1 MEIQLNDKSSI
12 QAEEI
17 VRMHAD
23 AFSEGKKKARK
34 ILEFVRNRNIWRS
47 KVPTYFKHDVYRHHD
62 FIYPQVVSFFE
73 WEMKQRIISI
83 SDKNSAFESQ

>member
-34 ILEFVRNRNIWRS
+34 ILEFVRNRNI
-47 KVPTYFKHDVYRHHD
+47 
-62 FIYPQVVSFFE
+62 
-73 WEMKQRIISI
+73 
-83 SDKNSAFESQ
+83 